1 LNKDGKSA
9 APNLVTI
16 SKEAPF
22 KLTISKN
29 DGAEKGFEEE
39 VTVKCSNRA
48 TSISYVYK
56 WN

>member
-48 TSISYVYK
+48 TSI
-56 WN
+56 